1 MTETIKK
8 WNDLGVK
15 DRISYIVAFALIISG
30 ILIAF
35 LSFFLNAYN
44 IATGVLIYIAQCFV
58 IGGGLIGAN
67 VYFRTKWIEF
77 NTQADTYIKKEL
89 DKRFGKNDNE

>member
-1 MTETIKK
+1 MMDEIKK
-8 WNDLGVK
+8 WKELTIK
-15 DRISYIVAFALIISG
+15 ERISYVTAEIMIISG

-58 IGGGLIGAN
+58 IGGSLIGASA
-67 VYFRTKWIEF
+67 YFKSKWIEF
-77 NTQADTYIKKEL
+77 NTNMTKEIKKEISKYEQQKL
-89 DKRFGKNDNE
+89 EY

>member
-15 DRISYIVAFALIISG
+15 DRISYIIAFALIISG

-77 NTQADTYIKKEL
+77 NTKADNFIKEEIE
-89 DKRFGKNDNE
+89 KRFGNE

>member
-1 MTETIKK
+1 MNEFYKH
-8 WNDLGVK
+8 WNDLSVK
-15 DRISYIVAFALIISG
+15 DRISYIVSFCLIGSG

-58 IGGGLIGAN
+58 IGGGLVGAN
-67 VYFRTKWIEF
+67 VYFRSKWLEF
-77 NTQADTYIKKEL
+77 NTNITRQIKQEINRYEQQKLE
-89 DKRFGKNDNE
+89 D

>member
-1 MTETIKK
+1 MNESIKK
-8 WNDLGVK
+8 WNDLSVK
-15 DRISYIVAFALIISG
+15 DKISYITAFALIISG
-30 ILIAF
+30 ILMAF

-77 NTQADTYIKKEL
+77 NTNAKKEIENEIKKYHA
-89 DKRFGKNDNE
+89 